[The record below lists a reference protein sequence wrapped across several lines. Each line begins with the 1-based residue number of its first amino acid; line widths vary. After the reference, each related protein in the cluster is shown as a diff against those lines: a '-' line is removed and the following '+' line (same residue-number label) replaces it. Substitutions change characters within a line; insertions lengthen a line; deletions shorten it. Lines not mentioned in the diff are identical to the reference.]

1 MGTNKTEK
9 ETSQIEEIYNL
20 RKKVRGLETDLYD
33 VTERVKKLVA
43 KNNERIEEIE
53 SLIDS

>member
-1 MGTNKTEK
+1 MRTNKIKK

>member
-1 MGTNKTEK
+1 MRTNKIKK

-20 RKKVRGLETDLYD
+20 RKKIRGLEVDLYD

-53 SLIDS
+53 SLLDS